1 LQNIPR
7 PERPTISHPT
17 GASCIASDEMV
28 RSSGGDSSSR
38 KIVSARGNITV
49 NNAETA
55 IRAALDGLG
64 IVYML
69 DALAEPFLRSG
80 RLERVLAGWS
90 PSIEGV
96 YLYYHGRR
104 QPSAA
109 LRAFIDMIRA
119 PKGTS
124 GRRPLK
130 NPF

>member
-1 LQNIPR
+1 MTIALQY
-7 PERPTISHPT
+7 
-17 GASCIASDEMV
+17 C
-28 RSSGGDSSSR
+28 
-38 KIVSARGNITV
+38 NITV
-49 NNAETA
+49 NNAEIA

-64 IVYML
+64 IAYML
-69 DALAEPFLRSG
+69 DTLVEPLLHSG
-80 RLERVLAGWS
+80 QLVRVLAGWS